1 MVNFKDPV
9 VISQDLWAVVK
20 LWHTL
25 DGLYIWEVVT
35 TLDYEWSV
43 IRGGRPYR
51 WTIWL
56 HSLTRV
62 ATLLAV
68 FTNMIGF
75 DVSKPINCQLW
86 ATFEAI
92 FAYTATAG
100 ASLLIAIRV
109 IAVWK
114 RNRIVYA
121 ITMSAWGANVV
132 ITIHGIA
139 RLRGAWSPLTS
150 TCVVPDTTANTL
162 NIIVSLCTD
171 VVMLLMMLV
180 GLFSWRLEPGGVSKL
195 SSLLWTQG
203 NIWLLLA
210 TIGYVPPVVFL
221 LLNLNGSLNLMFQT
235 PALIIVSISATR
247 MYRSLSDFGSHDVY
261 HITQKKWS
269 PYV

>member
-1 MVNFKDPV
+1 MINFKDPV